1 MTLRFLTAGESH
13 GISLSAII
21 EGIPFGYEL
30 DFDFINSEL
39 AKRQEGS
46 GRGGRMKIERDKVI
60 FKSGVRFSK
69 TTASPIAIEI
79 LNKDW
84 MNWIYPMSIEKID
97 LNSLDAKLKNEIE
110 EKIKEKE
117 IHKFRPAHADLAGC
131 MKYGFSDIRY
141 VLERSSARE
150 TAIRTAVGAICQN
163 ILKNYDISFK
173 SEVISTGNCKNKK
186 EFKKTIEKAQL
197 EGDSI
202 GGEVKITIKNVPVGL
217 GSFVHWD
224 KKLDSKLA
232 GAIVSIPAVKSVEFG
247 LGKEYSKLSGYNSH
261 DEIFYKDNRYY
272 RKTNSSGGIEGGM
285 SNGEDIVITLAMKPI
300 PTLSKPL
307 NSVEIKTHKK
317 CKAHFERTDSC
328 AIEACGVV
336 ARNVCAIVILETFL
350 EKFGSDSKR
359 EIDKTYKNYVK
370 RINEV

>member
-1 MTLRFLTAGESH
+1 MTIRFLTAGESH
-13 GISLSAII
+13 GISLNAII

-39 AKRQEGS
+39 TKRQEGS
-46 GRGGRMKIERDKVI
+46 GRGGRMKIEKDKVI

-69 TTASPIAIEI
+69 TTASPISIEI

-84 MNWIYPMSIEKID
+84 TNWIYPMSVEKID
-97 LNSLDAKLKNEIE
+97 LSSLDVKFKNEISK
-110 EKIKEKE
+110 KIKEKE
-117 IHKFRPAHADLAGC
+117 IQKFRPAHADLAGC
-131 MKYGFSDIRY
+131 MKYGFDDIRY

-150 TAIRTAVGAICQN
+150 TAARTAVGAICQN
-163 ILKNYDISFK
+163 ILKHYDITFK
-173 SEVISTGNCKNKK
+173 SEVLSIGESKNKK
-186 EFKKTIEKAQL
+186 DFKKIIEKAKL
-197 EGDSI
+197 DGDSI
-202 GGEVKITIKNVPVGL
+202 GGTIKITIKNVPAGL

-232 GAIVSIPAVKSVEFG
+232 AAIISIPAVKSVEFG
-247 LGKEYSKLSGYNSH
+247 LGKEYSKVSGFNSH
-261 DEIFYKDNRYY
+261 DEIFYKDGKYC
-272 RKTNSSGGIEGGM
+272 RKTNSSGGVEGGM

-328 AIEACGVV
+328 AVEACGIV
-336 ARNVCAIVILETFL
+336 ARNVCATVILEAFL
-350 EKFGSDSKR
+350 EKFGSDCKKD
-359 EIDKTYKNYVK
+359 IDKAYKNYVK
-370 RINEV
+370 RINEI